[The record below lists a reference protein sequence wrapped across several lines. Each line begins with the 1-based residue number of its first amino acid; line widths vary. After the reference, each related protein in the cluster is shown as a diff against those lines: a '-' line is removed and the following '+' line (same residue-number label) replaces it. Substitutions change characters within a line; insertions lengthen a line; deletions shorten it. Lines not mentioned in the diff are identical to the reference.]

1 MARLLER
8 GLQAEGHVVDVSHD
22 GAEALALA
30 SEAGFDALVL
40 DVMLPSL
47 SGLEIVRELRR
58 ARMMTPIL
66 LLTARDQIEDRVSG
80 LDAGADDYLTK
91 PFAFDELLARLRAL
105 GRRPPDPVETR
116 LEAGAIE
123 MDLTRHEVRRDGQ
136 RVELSPTEFRLLE
149 LFLRHPNEALTRQRI
164 RAQVWGYDE
173 EPEANAVDLYVHY
186 LRRRLG
192 AALDLRTVRGVGYRL
207 EAPDP

>member
-116 LEAGAIE
+116 LDAGAIE

-136 RVELSPTEFRLLE
+136 HVELSPTEFRLLE

>member
-116 LEAGAIE
+116 LDAGAIE

-136 RVELSPTEFRLLE
+136 HVELSPTEFRLLE

-164 RAQVWGYDE
+164 RAQVWGYAE

>member
-1 MARLLER
+1 
-8 GLQAEGHVVDVSHD
+8 
-22 GAEALALA
+22 
-30 SEAGFDALVL
+30 
-40 DVMLPSL
+40 
-47 SGLEIVRELRR
+47 
-58 ARMMTPIL
+58 MMTPIL

-116 LEAGAIE
+116 LDAGAIE

-136 RVELSPTEFRLLE
+136 HVELSPTEFRLLE

-164 RAQVWGYDE
+164 RAQVWGYAE

>member
-136 RVELSPTEFRLLE
+136 HVELSPTEFRLLE

-207 EAPDP
+207 EAPEP

>member
-207 EAPDP
+207 EAPEP

>member
-116 LEAGAIE
+116 LDAGAIE

-136 RVELSPTEFRLLE
+136 HVELSPTEFRLLE

-207 EAPDP
+207 EAPEP

>member
-116 LEAGAIE
+116 LDAGAIE

-136 RVELSPTEFRLLE
+136 HVELSPTEFRLLE

-164 RAQVWGYDE
+164 RAQVWGYAE

-207 EAPDP
+207 EAPEP